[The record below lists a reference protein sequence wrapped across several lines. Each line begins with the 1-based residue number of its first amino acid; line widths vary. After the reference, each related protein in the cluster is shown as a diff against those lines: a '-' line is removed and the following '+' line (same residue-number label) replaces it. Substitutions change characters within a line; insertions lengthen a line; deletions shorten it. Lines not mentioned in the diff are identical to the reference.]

1 MKRTS
6 KAKLEEVLEEYL
18 KYRVSDNNKTTRTRF
33 ISIEGMDGVGKE
45 YTSLKLQKY
54 LIDLG
59 FSVKLVSFPV
69 YDSCT
74 GVEVKK
80 VLSGK
85 FGDPFQIDPVLAAF
99 PFILDRYNSIV
110 MNADHINDFYISN
123 DLEDLYVDRGLD
135 FVIFD
140 RYVTSNV
147 IYTLAR
153 INKNL
158 TSQQVSKVIKS
169 LFSIE
174 YDLLNFPK
182 PDLEVVLTAQPNISD
197 YLRYTRDSKDTK
209 KDVNEINLE
218 YMDNVNKIIDER
230 LVYKNKEFIKYRIN
244 NILIDVVRP
253 KFKDASSTLLE
264 LEKPSH
270 SKILKS
276 SNIVIHEIID
286 NLVSIIEKE
295 K

>member
-54 LIDLG
+54 LTNLG

-74 GVEVKK
+74 GDEVKK

-85 FGDPFQIDPVLAAF
+85 FGDPFQIDPILAAF
-99 PFILDRYNSIV
+99 PFILDRYNSIAINEV
-110 MNADHINDFYISN
+110 HIDDLYISN
-123 DLEDLYVDRGLD
+123 DLEDMYVDRGLD

-153 INKNL
+153 SKSL

-209 KDVNEINLE
+209 KDVNETNLE
-218 YMDNVNKIIDER
+218 YMDNVNKIIDAR
-230 LVYKNKEFIKYRIN
+230 LVYKNKEFKKYRIN
-244 NILIDVVRP
+244 NILIDVVKP

>member
-18 KYRVSDNNKTTRTRF
+18 KYRVSDNNKTTMTRF

-54 LIDLG
+54 LTNLG

-74 GVEVKK
+74 GDEVKK

-85 FGDPFQIDPVLAAF
+85 FGDHFQIDPILAAF
-99 PFILDRYNSIV
+99 PFILDRYNSIAINEV
-110 MNADHINDFYISN
+110 HIDDLYISN
-123 DLEDLYVDRGLD
+123 DLEDMYVDRGLD

-153 INKNL
+153 SKSL

-182 PDLEVVLTAQPNISD
+182 PDLEVVLTTQPNISD

-218 YMDNVNKIIDER
+218 YMDNVNKIIDAR
-230 LVYKNKEFIKYRIN
+230 LVYKNKEFKKYRIN
-244 NILIDVVRP
+244 NILIDVVKP